1 MKIEQLKVEHIGCYS
16 GTSFKF
22 SDLTVVYGENR
33 SGKSTLIYALYYAM
47 FGKHLNTTLSVPDMC
62 QKGEKFGT
70 ATLHFSMQEKI
81 CQLWR
86 STLGTVALSILS
98 EDGVSWNSL
107 AQDPAESLKPY
118 IPIPSDVA
126 SLTSFFREG
135 ELIYFLKDIPKY
147 NKTLLQ
153 QILEMDDI
161 FILQTRFKKAAAIS
175 KEKRKDLQPET
186 SAKITAPLNL
196 AAAQKEVDDLEKEI
210 AGTDAEIKSLSVAP
224 GGFSD
229 PQLLIILQRTCDEK
243 KSEIES
249 IEKAKSEL
257 PPLEDMTRKLED
269 MIRKNDEIAKS
280 ISDANAVYPNPD
292 DLQRQMGSFDQ
303 RIRGLKS
310 DIQRLSDME
319 KQPSCHACG
328 QALSHEHLSLLIAE
342 RRAQCDEL
350 ENSRNQLASELTTV
364 QSALKEQKNCKI
376 EMETMQRRIAEIQHW
391 NVKVESLKSRL
402 NQASDEL
409 EKAKATARDPEIET
423 RSHRIQAI
431 QARRTDLQKR
441 FVDLKLNIQ
450 QAEQRGKDA
459 ENLKEK
465 IRLADRHVLLCEIA
479 YQSMDRAVAALN
491 QSLMDKVRE
500 SLQQWAGHFQY
511 LDQFDIEITPKEL
524 SPIIQAKGYTYKLNQ
539 MSKSERI
546 FLYLMLKLAIG
557 DAMGNLGVFILD
569 DPADGLDAKRQN
581 VMAHLL
587 QEVSRKRQ
595 VVVTTN
601 DDRFAD
607 MFPQESRLNL

>member
-1 MKIEQLKVEHIGCYS
+1 MKIDQLKVEHIGCYS
-16 GTSFKF
+16 GTSFQF
-22 SDLTVVYGENR
+22 SDLTVIYGENR
-33 SGKSTLIYALYYAM
+33 AGKSTLIYALYYAL
-47 FGKHLNTTLSVPDMC
+47 FGKHLNTTLSVPDLC
-62 QKGEKFGT
+62 RKGEKFG
-70 ATLHFSMQEKI
+70 AVTLRFSRQEKS

-86 STLGTVALSILS
+86 STLGTVALSELS
-98 EDGVSWNSL
+98 EDGVSWDSL
-107 AQDPAESLKPY
+107 VQDPSESLKPY
-118 IPIPSDVA
+118 VPIPSDVA

-175 KEKRKDLQPET
+175 KEKRKDLQAET
-186 SAKITAPLNL
+186 AANTATALNPVK
-196 AAAQKEVDDLEKEI
+196 AQKEAEDLEKEI
-210 AGTDAEIKSLSVAP
+210 GETDAEIKFLSAAS
-224 GGFSD
+224 GSFSD
-229 PQLLIILQRTCDEK
+229 PQLRIILQRTCDEK
-243 KSEIES
+243 KSEIAS
-249 IEKAKSEL
+249 IEKARTEL
-257 PPLEDMTRKLED
+257 PQYEDL
-269 MIRKNDEIAKS
+269 IRKKEEIEKS
-280 ISDANAVYPNPD
+280 ISDSNAVYPNPD

-303 RIRGLKS
+303 RIQGLKS

-328 QALSHEHLSLLIAE
+328 QALSPDHLSRLIAE
-342 RRAQCDEL
+342 RQAQCAEL
-350 ENSRNQLASELTTV
+350 ENNRNQLASELLAV
-364 QSALKEQKNCKI
+364 QSALQDQKTCKI
-376 EMETMQRRIAEIQHW
+376 ALGTIQRQIAEIQHW
-391 NVKVESLKSRL
+391 NGKIEKLKFQL
-402 NQASDEL
+402 DQAADEL
-409 EKAKATARDPEIET
+409 EKAKGPASDPEAET
-423 RSHRIQAI
+423 RGHRIQALQTR
-431 QARRTDLQKR
+431 QADLQKR
-441 FVDLKLNIQ
+441 FFGLKLEIQ
-450 QAEQRGKDA
+450 QADQRLKDS
-459 ENLKEK
+459 EKLKEK
-465 IRLADRHVLLCEIA
+465 IRVADRHVLLCEIA
-479 YQSMDRAVAALN
+479 YQAMERAVTALN

-500 SLQQWAGHFQY
+500 SLREWAGHFQY

-524 SPIIQAKGYTYKLNQ
+524 SPIIQARGYPYKLNQ

-557 DAMGNLGVFILD
+557 DAMGHLGVFVLD

-607 MFPQESRLNL
+607 MFPQEVRLNL

>member
-1 MKIEQLKVEHIGCYS
+1 MKIDQLKVEHIGCYS
-16 GTSFKF
+16 GASFQF
-22 SDLTVVYGENR
+22 SDLTVIYGENR
-33 SGKSTLIYALYYAM
+33 AGKSTLIYALYYAL
-47 FGKHLNTTLSVPDMC
+47 FGKHLNTTLSVPDLC
-62 QKGEKFGT
+62 QKGEKFG
-70 ATLHFSMQEKI
+70 AVTLRFSRQEKS

-86 STLGTVALSILS
+86 STLGTVALSVLS
-98 EDGVSWNSL
+98 EDGASWNSL
-107 AQDPAESLKPY
+107 VQDPSESLKPY
-118 IPIPSDVA
+118 VPIPSDVA

-175 KEKRKDLQPET
+175 KEKRKDLQTET
-186 SAKITAPLNL
+186 SAKIPTSLNL
-196 AAAQKEVDDLEKEI
+196 VTAQKEADDLEKEI
-210 AGTDAEIKSLSVAP
+210 SGTDAEIKSLSAAS
-224 GGFSD
+224 GSFTD

-243 KSEIES
+243 KSEIAS
-249 IEKAKSEL
+249 IEKARAEL
-257 PPLEDMTRKLED
+257 SLLEDL
-269 MIRKNDEIAKS
+269 IRKKEEIEKS
-280 ISDANAVYPNPD
+280 ISDGNAVYPNPD
-292 DLQRQMGSFDQ
+292 DLQRQLGSFDQ
-303 RIRGLKS
+303 RIQGLKS

-328 QALSHEHLSLLIAE
+328 QALSPDHLSRLIAE
-342 RRAQCDEL
+342 RSAQCAEL
-350 ENSRNQLASELTTV
+350 ENNRNRLASELLAV
-364 QSALKEQKNCKI
+364 QSALQDQKTCKI
-376 EMETMQRRIAEIQHW
+376 ALGTIQRQIAEIQHW
-391 NVKVESLKSRL
+391 NGKIEKLKSQL
-402 NQASDEL
+402 DQAADEL
-409 EKAKATARDPEIET
+409 EKAKGTANDSEVET
-423 RSHRIQAI
+423 RGHRIQSLQVR
-431 QARRTDLQKR
+431 QADLQKR
-441 FVDLKLNIQ
+441 FFGLKLEIQ
-450 QAEQRGKDA
+450 QAEQRLKDS
-459 ENLKEK
+459 EKLKEK
-465 IRLADRHVLLCEIA
+465 IQVADRHVLLCEIA
-479 YQSMDRAVAALN
+479 YQAMERAVTALN

-500 SLQQWAGHFQY
+500 SLREWAGHFQY

-524 SPIIQAKGYTYKLNQ
+524 SPIIQARGYPYKLNQ

-557 DAMGNLGVFILD
+557 DAMGHLGVFILD

-607 MFPQESRLNL
+607 MFPQEYRLNL